1 MKKILSFIFACV
13 ICVTA
18 IPVSAFADTQTI
30 DDIPFGVITDA
41 EENNV

>member
-1 MKKILSFIFACV
+1 MKKILSLILACV

-18 IPVSAFADTQTI
+18 IPVSAFAETQTT